1 MLARGALCA
10 GVGLYRPV
18 VALRNA
24 LYDLGL
30 RAVGSAGAKVISV
43 GNLTTGGTG
52 KTPMVEWLA
61 CWLRERGYRP
71 AVLARGYGNSGPGST
86 HEGPRPAAG
95 LNDEGLLLQ
104 ANVPGLHVIVGAD
117 RLRSAQTALREIE
130 PPPDCFVLD
139 DAFQHRRIDRDL
151 NILLI
156 DSLNPFGFG
165 HLLPRGLLREPV
177 RSLRRAD
184 LIVLTRADQAE
195 EPAVTM
201 LARQIHQIAPEMP
214 ILTAAH
220 RVKGILQRK
229 DLSPVGDG
237 WVKGKRLFAFCGIG
251 NPEGFRKALAGL
263 EATITGFREYPDH
276 YWYRED
282 DVHAISAEAER
293 LGAEAVITTQKDAVR
308 LSEEAEWRLP
318 LLCLRVGI
326 EFLTGESRLTD
337 RLADLFPKDNTASDP
352 ET

>member
-1 MLARGALCA
+1 
-10 GVGLYRPV
+10 

-30 RAVGSAGAKVISV
+30 KATGSVDAKVISV

-61 CWLRERGYRP
+61 TWLRERGLRP
-71 AVLARGYGNSGPGST
+71 AVLARGYGRPTQTGT
-86 HEGPRPAAG
+86 QERQQRPAN

-117 RLRSAQTALREIE
+117 RLKSAQTALLEIE

-139 DAFQHRRIDRDL
+139 DAFQHRRIERDL

-156 DSLNPFGFG
+156 DSLDPFGFG
-165 HLLPRGLLREPV
+165 HLLPRGLLREPIHN
-177 RSLRRAD
+177 LRRAD
-184 LIVLTRADQAE
+184 LVVLTRADQRD
-195 EPAVTM
+195 EPAIAS
-201 LARQIHQIAPEMP
+201 LAQKVHQIAPEMP

-220 RVKGILQRK
+220 RLKGILQRK
-229 DLSPVGDG
+229 DLSPVGEG

-263 EATITGFREYPDH
+263 DTTIAGFREFPDH
-276 YWYRED
+276 YWYGED
-282 DVHAISAEAER
+282 DLHEIAAEAER
-293 LGAEAVITTQKDAVR
+293 LEAEATITTQKDAVR
-308 LSEEAEWRLP
+308 LSEDAELRLP

-326 EFLTGESRLTD
+326 EFLTGESLLTD
-337 RLADLFPKDNTASDP
+337 HLSDLFPKHDTASVP
-352 ET
+352 EP